1 MVRVYEVVYFYVTL
15 FAVSTAV
22 AGFTVSFSFHHLGLV
37 RVRDRYMMSRS
48 IVYVIH
54 ESGLLI

>member
-1 MVRVYEVVYFYVTL
+1 MYEVVYFYVTL

-37 RVRDRYMMSRS
+37 RVRDRYMKGCSML
-48 IVYVIH
+48 YVL
-54 ESGLLI
+54 S